1 MSEKKTV
8 RVQVVMAPSEVD
20 QIDDWG
26 FKHRIRSRSEVVRRL
41 LLAGLAAMKKVEG
54 SGKPQPRRRGDEPP
68 PKSP

>member
-8 RVQVVMAPSEVD
+8 RVQVVMAPSEVE

-41 LLAGLAAMKKVEG
+41 LLAGLAAVAKEEKAEKAAH
-54 SGKPQPRRRGDEPP
+54 KPAH
-68 PKSP
+68 

>member
-8 RVQVVMAPSEVD
+8 RVQVVMAPSEVE

-41 LLAGLAAMKKVEG
+41 LLAGLAAVAKEEKAA
-54 SGKPQPRRRGDEPP
+54 KAAQ
-68 PKSP
+68 KSAH

>member
-41 LLAGLAAMKKVEG
+41 LLAGLAAVAKEEKAEKAEHKSAHLME
-54 SGKPQPRRRGDEPP
+54 QRRE
-68 PKSP
+68 

>member
-8 RVQVVMAPSEVD
+8 RVQVVMAPSEVE

-41 LLAGLAAMKKVEG
+41 LLAGLTAATKEEKA
-54 SGKPQPRRRGDEPP
+54 SKAAQ
-68 PKSP
+68 KSAH

>member
-8 RVQVVMAPSEVD
+8 RVQVVMAPSEVE

-41 LLAGLAAMKKVEG
+41 LLAGLNAATKEEKASKG
-54 SGKPQPRRRGDEPP
+54 AQ
-68 PKSP
+68 KSAH